1 MLLSVCVHEMH
12 IYYMPKIT
20 TLWLKC
26 DWHGSPEIRVN
37 VPTATLIPSVCTCR
51 ALNSLRST
59 RICMDGL
66 GREAKDPQPPL

>member
-20 TLWLKC
+20 TLWFKC

-37 VPTATLIPSVCTCR
+37 VPTATLILSVCTCR
-51 ALNSLRST
+51 AIIVFRSR
-59 RICMDGL
+59 RIHIDDL
-66 GREAKDPQPPL
+66 GRKAKDPYPQL

>member
-20 TLWLKC
+20 TLWFKC

-37 VPTATLIPSVCTCR
+37 VPTATLILSVCTCR
-51 ALNSLRST
+51 ALIVFRS
-59 RICMDGL
+59 RVVHIDGL
-66 GREAKDPQPPL
+66 GREAQDPYPQL